1 MPGMTTSLKALVT
14 GATGKQGG
22 GVARL
27 LLSRGHSVRA
37 VTRKPSSPAA
47 IALARL
53 GAELV
58 AADLT
63 DRDAMERAACGRDA
77 VFLVATPFE
86 AGTGAEITQGTSTA
100 DAARAAGAF
109 LLYSSVGNADRHT
122 GIPHFDSKYAVEQHI
137 RSIGVPATILGP
149 AYFMEN
155 LTYLQAQMRNNVYPT
170 PLTPNRKLAQI
181 SLADIAAAAVTV
193 LEHRERY
200 AGKRFDISGD
210 AVSANDTIRILSE
223 LTGRSFRHYQ
233 LPMDMVRGTM
243 GEDGVR
249 MFEYFERTGYHVD
262 REESTR
268 EFPELRWTS
277 FEAWAR
283 AFDWDAFLS
292 G

>member
-1 MPGMTTSLKALVT
+1 MTTSLKALVT

-27 LLSRGHSVRA
+27 LLDRGHLVRA

-47 IALARL
+47 AALAQL

-58 AADLT
+58 PGDLT
-63 DRDAMERAACGRDA
+63 DRDAMQRAAHGRDA
-77 VFLVATPFE
+77 VFSIATPFE
-86 AGTGAEITQGTSTA
+86 AGTAAEITQGTTTA
-100 DAARAAGAF
+100 DAAKAAGAF
-109 LLYSSVGNADRHT
+109 LLYSSVGDADRHT

-155 LTYLQAQMRNNVYPT
+155 VSYLQAQMRNNVYPT
-170 PLTPNRKLAQI
+170 PLTPDRKLAQI
-181 SLADIAAAAVTV
+181 SVPDIAAAAVTV
-193 LEHRERY
+193 LESRERY
-200 AGKRFDISGD
+200 TGKRFDISGD
-210 AVSANDTIRILSE
+210 EVSANDTIRILSE
-223 LTGRSFRHYQ
+223 ITGRPFRHYQ

-243 GEDGVR
+243 GEDGVL

-262 REESTR
+262 RAELVR
-268 EFPELRWTS
+268 EFPDVRWTS
-277 FEAWAR
+277 FESWAR

-292 G
+292 E